1 MRLLA
6 LCCVGR
12 TNLIL
17 DVAPLRLRSN
27 RLAALPQ
34 GPLCYLCVDPKTKIR
49 TARARIR
56 WRILAYHQRPTV
68 LLSDRQR
75 EHIARLR
82 QRMVAGPAQ
91 VGVGARWCIAGNV
104 LNDLQ

>member
-12 TNLIL
+12 TDLML

-27 RLAALPQ
+27 RLAALP
-34 GPLCYLCVDPKTKIR
+34 KTKIR

-56 WRILAYHQRPTV
+56 WRILVPLQSPEE
-68 LLSDRQR
+68 LSCSPVAQSREHLVETARQR
-75 EHIARLR
+75 RPKI
-82 QRMVAGPAQ
+82 G
-91 VGVGARWCIAGNV
+91 
-104 LNDLQ
+104 DLDAKRRSG